1 MRRKELVRRYTLF
14 FCSVLVNAFS
24 IAVITKALLGTSPI
38 SSVPYVLS
46 LFTPGTMG
54 QYTIIMNFGFILL
67 EMALMKRKEIY
78 EKRFELLTQ
87 VPVTLCFGAFIDVS
101 MHLLEWLDPTFYGA
115 KVIVLLIGCFILGI
129 GISWEVKANV
139 AMVTGEY
146 LVQVI
151 AKFVR
156 KEFGFVKVC
165 FDVTLVSIS
174 CILCLCFLPSIEG
187 VREGTVIAALIVG
200 PISHFLFPYWRI
212 FDKWLFM
219 ASDQVERQ
227 PVQGYPIIVT
237 ITREYGSGGRVLGE
251 MLAKK
256 LGIKFYDKDL
266 IALVA
271 QESHLPEKYI
281 AENEQRVSSNYLLH
295 IILQDY
301 EAPIE
306 KSLSS
311 ADALFVSQSRIIRKI
326 ARQEPCVIIGRC
338 ADYIL
343 RDFPSASII
352 KVFCY
357 TSLEDACER
366 CTKEYHLQ
374 SDNIREE
381 VLRTNR
387 SRINHYQHYT
397 NEKWGDPHRYDL
409 MLNTR
414 TLPMETACAWIEQLY
429 KEKNGKLKA
438 PHSKDK

>member
-187 VREGTVIAALIVG
+187 VREGTVIAAL
-200 PISHFLFPYWRI
+200 
-212 FDKWLFM
+212 
-219 ASDQVERQ
+219 
-227 PVQGYPIIVT
+227 
-237 ITREYGSGGRVLGE
+237 
-251 MLAKK
+251 
-256 LGIKFYDKDL
+256 
-266 IALVA
+266 
-271 QESHLPEKYI
+271 
-281 AENEQRVSSNYLLH
+281 
-295 IILQDY
+295 Y
-301 EAPIE
+301 E
-306 KSLSS
+306 
-311 ADALFVSQSRIIRKI
+311 
-326 ARQEPCVIIGRC
+326 
-338 ADYIL
+338 
-343 RDFPSASII
+343 
-352 KVFCY
+352 
-357 TSLEDACER
+357 
-366 CTKEYHLQ
+366 
-374 SDNIREE
+374 
-381 VLRTNR
+381 
-387 SRINHYQHYT
+387 
-397 NEKWGDPHRYDL
+397 
-409 MLNTR
+409 
-414 TLPMETACAWIEQLY
+414 
-429 KEKNGKLKA
+429 
-438 PHSKDK
+438 